1 MAEQA
6 IELRGRSLEPAGDLL
21 LAHLAATGPLGERRE
36 QGDRYRVQ
44 VLPQRDVVVEATC
57 VEDKPGVSGQRGGT
71 GGLAEAGPRSGGLI
85 WR

>member
-1 MAEQA
+1 MLLTSLRNQLAEQA

-44 VLPQRDVVVEATC
+44 VLP
-57 VEDKPGVSGQRGGT
+57 
-71 GGLAEAGPRSGGLI
+71 
-85 WR
+85 

>member
-6 IELRGRSLEPAGDLL
+6 IELRGRSREPAGDLL

-44 VLPQRDVVVEATC
+44 VLP
-57 VEDKPGVSGQRGGT
+57 
-71 GGLAEAGPRSGGLI
+71 
-85 WR
+85 